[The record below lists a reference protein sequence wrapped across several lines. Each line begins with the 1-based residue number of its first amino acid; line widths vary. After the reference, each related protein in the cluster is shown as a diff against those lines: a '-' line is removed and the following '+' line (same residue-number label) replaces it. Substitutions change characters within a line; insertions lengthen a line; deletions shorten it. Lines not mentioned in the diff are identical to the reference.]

1 MNSTNTETKGTHAIE
16 VLTKLDNDKQVA
28 TVQSALPAY
37 DRILDLAISQG
48 APLEQLEKWM
58 DLKMKYEAREAKKAY
73 HKAMAAFKANP
84 PEIQKDRTVGFESKK
99 TGGKTSYSHASLH
112 NVSSLIDKA
121 MSPHG
126 LSKTWKTEQ
135 GDGGITVTCTIT
147 HELGHSESNQ
157 LTAGADNTGN
167 KNSIQAIGSTIS
179 YLERYTLLALTGLA
193 TKDMDD
199 DGNAAGG
206 VEYIKGKDLK
216 HISDLMMSLYKNPG
230 DPRFWKFAGA
240 TKWEEIPLK
249 NHDKILAMLNERRV
263 AQSKGKK
270 PAPMRQPG
278 EEG

>member
-1 MNSTNTETKGTHAIE
+1 
-16 VLTKLDNDKQVA
+16 LTKLDNDKQVA

-206 VEYIKGKDLK
+206 VQYLEGDALA
-216 HISDLMMSLYKNPG
+216 HIANLHKQLYNNPN
-230 DPRFWKFAGA
+230 DPKFFKFAGS
-240 TKWEEIPLK
+240 TGWNDIPAE
-249 NHDKILAMLNERRV
+249 NENKILEMLNERKV
-263 AQSKGKK
+263 AQAKV
-270 PAPMRQPG
+270 REPG